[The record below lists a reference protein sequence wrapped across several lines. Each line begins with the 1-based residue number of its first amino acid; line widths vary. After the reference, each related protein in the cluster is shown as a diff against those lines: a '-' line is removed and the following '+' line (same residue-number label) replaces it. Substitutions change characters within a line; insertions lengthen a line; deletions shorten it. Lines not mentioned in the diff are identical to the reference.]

1 MSQKKIEKKSYN
13 LLGITILSAIGIL
26 LSLYLTYVDSGGGQ
40 AAFCSAGS
48 DCDVVRQSAFAKI
61 LGIPVAAL
69 GVAAYGAIFA
79 VSLISM
85 ARKKK
90 WLILFILS
98 LAGFVFTLYLT
109 YLELFVIKA
118 ICTYC
123 VVSAVIITIIFVL
136 VLLLKKTEHPKMNGL
151 RAVGLGL
158 IVSGVVLFGAAVMQ
172 GEHLSKPP
180 AAVSASDPYQTA
192 LAKHLGQIGAVM
204 YGSFKCTHCID
215 QKNMFGDAFKYVKYV
230 ECHPQG
236 PDAKP
241 SLCFAR
247 GIQNYPTWEINGAYY
262 QGTLS
267 LDRLAQISGYKQGN

>member
-13 LLGITILSAIGIL
+13 LLAITILSAIGVL

-40 AAFCSAGS
+40 AAFCTAGS

-79 VSLISM
+79 VSLLSM
-85 ARKKK
+85 ARKKR
-90 WLILFILS
+90 WLILFVLS

-123 VVSAVIITIIFVL
+123 VVSAVIITLIFIM
-136 VLLLKKTEHPKMNGL
+136 VLLLKKIEHPKMNGL

-158 IVSGVVLFGAAVMQ
+158 MVSGVVLFGAAVMQ
-172 GEHLSKPP
+172 GDHLQQSTG
-180 AAVSASDPYQTA
+180 VSASDPYQTG
-192 LAKHLGQIGAVM
+192 LAKHLGEIGAVM
-204 YGSFKCTHCID
+204 YGSFKCTHCTD
-215 QKNMFGDAFKYVKYV
+215 QKNMFGEAFKYVKYV

-236 PDAKP
+236 PDANP

-247 GIQNYPTWEINGAYY
+247 GIQNYPTWEIKGAYY

-267 LDRLAQISGYKQGN
+267 LERLAQISGYQQGN

>member
-13 LLGITILSAIGIL
+13 LLGITILSAIGIM
-26 LSLYLTYVDSGGGQ
+26 LSLYLTYVDAGGGQ

-79 VSLISM
+79 VSLLSM
-85 ARKKK
+85 ARKKR

-158 IVSGVVLFGAAVMQ
+158 VVGGGRSFSVRLLMPGGAPRQAVGRHFRVRPVS
-172 GEHLSKPP
+172 
-180 AAVSASDPYQTA
+180 
-192 LAKHLGQIGAVM
+192 
-204 YGSFKCTHCID
+204 
-215 QKNMFGDAFKYVKYV
+215 
-230 ECHPQG
+230 
-236 PDAKP
+236 
-241 SLCFAR
+241 
-247 GIQNYPTWEINGAYY
+247 NGAREAPGADRCRDVRLL
-262 QGTLS
+262 QVHTLHRS
-267 LDRLAQISGYKQGN
+267 EEHVRRRI